1 MPVRISVCYVISVC
15 SVISLLFI
23 SMSQSIQPKPLLL
36 LFTLFCLT
44 GFNTGYTARTQTSRP
59 HIILLSIDGLKPDYV
74 LDADKHGLTLPNLRR
89 FVKEGAFA
97 TSVKGVT
104 PTVTYP
110 SHTTLITGVS
120 PSMHG
125 ILNNS
130 PFDPFSKNASGWY
143 WYAEDIKAPTLWD
156 VARQAGL
163 VTANVDWPVSVGA
176 QVTYNIPQF
185 WRAEVTEDH
194 KLLRALS
201 TKGLL
206 EEAEKD
212 CGTYPAGYQYALP
225 DDVKRAKFI
234 AWMIEKKRPQLM
246 TAYFSSLDEAQH
258 HTAPYSQ
265 ITFETLEGLDALVG
279 QVRAAAERAF
289 KGNFVLA
296 IVSDHGHITAD
307 KEVHFNAALQQA
319 GLIELDAQ
327 QKLKTWRAYAWSG
340 GGSVGV
346 MLNDP
351 ADNTVRQQVREVLK
365 RLALNPTNGIEKI
378 VEGAE
383 LKTLGGFPAAAFVIG
398 LKPGFKVGGALTG
411 TVARTGKTG
420 GTHGYLPDYREIA
433 ASFFLAG
440 ANIPPGH
447 NLEQVDMR
455 DVAPTLA
462 VLLSLPLPTADGHN
476 LLPTKP

>member
-1 MPVRISVCYVISVC
+1 MNLPITLLGSVLL
-15 SVISLLFI
+15 SLLCWPGL
-23 SMSQSIQPKPLLL
+23 QQAQTPKPVV
-36 LFTLFCLT
+36 
-44 GFNTGYTARTQTSRP
+44 
-59 HIILLSIDGLKPDYV
+59 ILLSIDGLKPDYV
-74 LDADKHGLTLPNLRR
+74 LDADKHGLKIPHLRR
-89 FVKEGAFA
+89 LVKEGAYA
-97 TSVKGVT
+97 TGVKGVA

-120 PSMHG
+120 PSEHG

-143 WYAEDIKAPTLWD
+143 WYAEDIKVPTLWD

-176 QVTYNIPQF
+176 EVTYNIPQF
-185 WRAEVTEDH
+185 WRAEVSEDH
-194 KLLRALS
+194 KLLRALA

-206 EEAEKD
+206 DEAERD
-212 CGTYPAGYQYALP
+212 CGAYPAGYQYALP

-234 AWMIEKKRPQLM
+234 AWMIEKKRPQFM

-258 HTAPYSQ
+258 HTAPYSRT
-265 ITFETLEGLDALVG
+265 TFETLEGLDALVG

-307 KEVHFNAALQQA
+307 KEIHFNAALQQA

-346 MLNDP
+346 MLND
-351 ADNTVRQQVREVLK
+351 ATNDVRDSAVRQQVREVLK
-365 RLALNPTNGIEKI
+365 RLALNPANGIERI
-378 VEGAE
+378 VEGPE
-383 LKTLGGFPAAAFVIG
+383 LKTTGGFPAAAFVVG
-398 LKPGFKVGGALTG
+398 LKPGFKTGGGLTG
-411 TVARTGKTG
+411 AVARTGKVG
-420 GTHGYLPDYREIA
+420 GTHGYLPDYGEIDA
-433 ASFFLAG
+433 ALLLMG
-440 ANIPPGH
+440 KGVPPGK
-447 NLEQVDMR
+447 NLGRIDMR

-462 VLLSLPLPTADGHN
+462 ALLSLPLPTADGRN
-476 LLPTKP
+476 LLPPRP